1 MRASLFLNLPRAT
14 YTPFAKLEEEGTFVR
29 IIWVIWTLL
38 VVVDLMT
45 IYREGFW
52 KSREM
57 RGQMML
63 IWDLCKINELDGV
76 SSWDEFY
83 KYLELMIWDVP
94 MIPFMT
100 ALLAV
105 QLWSL
110 KWSSRGVMILILLVH
125 LAVARFGYN
134 DVRERIG
141 G

>member
-1 MRASLFLNLPRAT
+1 
-14 YTPFAKLEEEGTFVR
+14 
-29 IIWVIWTLL
+29 
-38 VVVDLMT
+38 
-45 IYREGFW
+45 
-52 KSREM
+52 
-57 RGQMML
+57 ML